1 MAVMKILIA
10 NDDGIKSPVL
20 PLLAKWAQKLGDVT
34 IAAPKFEQSGKSQAI
49 QFTREIEIT
58 EVEIAPGIVGYSVDS
73 TPADCVRFGIFGL
86 NKKYDLIISGI
97 NRGYNLGDDIVYS
110 ATCGAIFEGSRV
122 GIRGLALSTDVDNL
136 MNAPAALDTVWDYIE
151 KNDLYAHNSLY
162 NVNIPPCPNGVRITR
177 QGGMYYTDTFV
188 HRGGHLY
195 VQSGEV
201 VRDAGDDPLTDIN
214 AIRQNAISI
223 TPLVATRTEMSVFK
237 KLNNI

>member
-1 MAVMKILIA
+1 MRILIA

-20 PLLAKWAQKLGDVT
+20 PLLAKWAMKLGEVT

-49 QFTREIEIT
+49 QFIHEIEIT

-86 NKKYDLIISGI
+86 NRKYDLIISGI

-110 ATCGAIFEGSRV
+110 GTCGAIFEGSRV
-122 GIRGLALSTDVDNL
+122 GINGLAISTDVDNL
-136 MNAPAALDTVWDYIE
+136 MNAPEHLDMVWDYIQ
-151 KNDLYAHNSLY
+151 KNDLYAYNSLY
-162 NVNIPPCPNGVRITR
+162 NVNIPHDPKEIRITK

-188 HRGGHLY
+188 HRGGQLY

-201 VRDAGDDPLTDIN
+201 VKDAGPDPLSDIN
-214 AIRQNAISI
+214 AIRANAISI
-223 TPLVATRTEMSVFK
+223 TPLIASRTEMSVFQ